1 MMQPG
6 TAHLQPTV
14 VMKLH
19 MGGFSFNDSEQTYP
33 YARNTSAVT
42 DAINYGLLAGQL
54 ETSLPRTLATN
65 VDGVVKPAQLTFY
78 DGGIIVEVH
87 DYRDGRAVLA
97 SNGPAQPHKTRVFLR
112 PDHHGILTYIDSQ
125 PVAPRIRS
133 IVEQGIVYYLHQDLH
148 LNPDPEETW
157 YLWSLHSSFQ
167 RSNTSY
173 RQAVTKRRNALM
185 PLRKNHALPSVLQYT
200 SEEAAQVI
208 KGCED
213 AITAAPGTSSSVH
226 TRGLTSP
233 QKPHSQTSQPELNKS
248 GSMDDNDGEDAEQPA
263 EDLLAPA
270 PPVMLAPQRPSF
282 LTAPKA
288 TSRSK
293 LFQHLQAINF
303 SPDYH
308 KEADSAQ
315 MHSEKKRLA
324 NERTDPTLKESV
336 LAHPQV
342 VGHFLFTI
350 QPRGAQQPQQPLDYA
365 TLEINNRSGSSAGST
380 QHFEMM
386 HTSLRY
392 SNGKALHFQSGGPA
406 ATARLLN
413 QFKRLETPATN
424 DQIKAWQTPPQ
435 QNAQQLH
442 AGGAPGASPS
452 SGAGGPGG
460 PPSHASP
467 PPHQGGP
474 PGSGGQGGPSQLM
487 GAPGSAPGS
496 GGVGGPQGMRPGMH
510 PGMAPGGGQPGMGNH
525 PHGGIGHPHAGNSP
539 AHVAGH
545 GGGAHPGTPH
555 SHPSTPAGMGH
566 PGTPGTPGA
575 PQTPGQGPTQQG
587 HMLHHSGNQ
596 HAAGGGHMIQGGG
609 PHPGGGHHGHPN
621 APQHAGGQGGQHPP
635 SQHMP
640 QHSSDVQGSNG
651 PMGGGHHGVPQGGP
665 SPGPRGVGGPGM
677 PGAAPH
683 GMPGATRQMGMPGVP
698 QGGQGQMMNAQQIAQ
713 AQHAAAMRAKQAGQ
727 QGSNMMHMGQQQGA
741 GAAASSHHAGMVGYG
756 AKPTGMGGPPSAT
769 AGGQQR
775 MAPSPG
781 MIKTLPTGQPL
792 PMGQQHPGVAKYGA
806 QMPTGSA
813 PGMQQMAPGGARAPT
828 AGTAKYGTAP
838 MSNSPVARPMVKS
851 SGSPAPSGVSVH
863 GSPAPAASAA
873 PAASPARRTVKK
885 K

>member
-1 MMQPG
+1 MQTG

-14 VMKLH
+14 TMKLH

-33 YARNTSAVT
+33 YARNTTAVT

-157 YLWSLHSSFQ
+157 FLWALHSSFQ
-167 RSNTSY
+167 RSNSSY
-173 RQAVTKRRNALM
+173 RQTVTKRRNALM
-185 PLRKNHALPSVLQYT
+185 PLRNNHNLPSVLQYT
-200 SEEAAQVI
+200 SEEAALI
-208 KGCED
+208 TKAAED
-213 AITAAPGTSSSVH
+213 AITAAPTAAN
-226 TRGLTSP
+226 RLTSP
-233 QKPHSQTSQPELNKS
+233 EKSKGLLSSQLSARSNHIDPDE
-248 GSMDDNDGEDAEQPA
+248 NDMNLAEVEEPV

-270 PPVMLAPQRPSF
+270 PHMLLAPQRPSYV
-282 LTAPKA
+282 TAPKA
-288 TSRSK
+288 TGKSK
-293 LFQHLQAINF
+293 LFSHLQSINF

-308 KEADSAQ
+308 KEADAAQ

-324 NERTDPTLKESV
+324 SDRTDPTLKESV

-350 QPRGAQQPQQPLDYA
+350 QPRTAQQPQQPLDYA

-424 DQIKAWQTPPQ
+424 EQIKAWQTPPQ
-435 QNAQQLH
+435 QASAQHPPSQSGPNNQGGPH
-442 AGGAPGASPS
+442 ASPQGGAPHPS
-452 SGAGGPGG
+452 
-460 PPSHASP
+460 
-467 PPHQGGP
+467 QGGP
-474 PGSGGQGGPSQLM
+474 QSQSPM
-487 GAPGSAPGS
+487 GAPGSA
-496 GGVGGPQGMRPGMH
+496 PQGMRPGMH
-510 PGMAPGGGQPGMGNH
+510 PGMQGGGSPAGTMGLAPHPVHGHVHTGTSPG
-525 PHGGIGHPHAGNSP
+525 HGAHAG
-539 AHVAGH
+539 
-545 GGGAHPGTPH
+545 HPGTPH

-575 PQTPGQGPTQQG
+575 PQTPGQGAPTQQG
-587 HMLHHSGNQ
+587 HHLHHSGSQ
-596 HAAGGGHMIQGGG
+596 MAGGSHMGPQGGA
-609 PHPGGGHHGHPN
+609 PHPGVSTHPNAAHHGHPN
-621 APQHAGGQGGQHPP
+621 AQHHPGGQEP
-635 SQHMP
+635 
-640 QHSSDVQGSNG
+640 SNG
-651 PMGGGHHGVPQGGP
+651 PMGHNMPGGP
-665 SPGPRGVGGPGM
+665 SPGPPRAGGPM
-677 PGAAPH
+677 PGTH
-683 GMPGATRQMGMPGVP
+683 GMPGAPRQMNMPGVP
-698 QGGQGQMMNAQQIAQ
+698 QGQMMNPQHA
-713 AQHAAAMRAKQAGQ
+713 AQHAAAMRAKQTGQ
-727 QGSNMMHMGQQQGA
+727 PGSNMMHMQGTPA
-741 GAAASSHHAGMVGYG
+741 NAAPASHHTGMVSYG
-756 AKPTGMGGPPSAT
+756 VKQTGMGGAPPSA
-769 AGGQQR
+769 GGQPR
-775 MAPSPG
+775 MAPAPG

-792 PMGQQHPGVAKYGA
+792 PMGQHPPSAHAKYGS
-806 QMPTGSA
+806 MPGMMPQGSA
-813 PGMQQMAPGGARAPT
+813 PMQMAPGARPPT
-828 AGTAKYGTAP
+828 AANSKYAAP
-838 MSNSPVARPMVKS
+838 VPGAARPMVKS
-851 SGSPAPSGVSVH
+851 SGSPAPPAQH
-863 GSPAPAASAA
+863 APSPMPASTP
-873 PAASPARRTVKK
+873 PAASPTARRNVKK

>member
-1 MMQPG
+1 MQTG

-14 VMKLH
+14 TMKLH

-33 YARNTSAVT
+33 YARNTTAVT

-87 DYRDGRAVLA
+87 DYREGRAVLA

-157 YLWSLHSSFQ
+157 FLWSLHSSFQ
-167 RSNTSY
+167 RSNSSY
-173 RQAVTKRRNALM
+173 RQTVTKRRNALM
-185 PLRKNHALPSVLQYT
+185 PIRSNHNLPSVLQYT
-200 SEEAAQVI
+200 SEEAALI
-208 KGCED
+208 TKAAED
-213 AITAAPGTSSSVH
+213 AITAAPTGAN
-226 TRGLTSP
+226 RLTSP
-233 QKPHSQTSQPELNKS
+233 EKAKASQLSSQLSARSNNPDLDGMEND
-248 GSMDDNDGEDAEQPA
+248 MDLAEVEEPA

-270 PPVMLAPQRPSF
+270 PLVSLAPQRPSF
-282 LTAPKA
+282 ITASKA
-288 TSRSK
+288 TGKSK

-308 KEADSAQ
+308 KEADAAQ

-324 NERTDPTLKESV
+324 SDRTDPTLKESV

-350 QPRGAQQPQQPLDYA
+350 QPRASQQPQQPLDYA

-424 DQIKAWQTPPQ
+424 EQIKAWQTPPQ
-435 QNAQQLH
+435 QASSAQQQQQH
-442 AGGAPGASPS
+442 GGAGGVPPQGGNPS
-452 SGAGGPGG
+452 NNQGGGAGGPQ
-460 PPSHASP
+460 HASP
-467 PPHQGGP
+467 QGGQ
-474 PGSGGQGGPSQLM
+474 PGHPSQSQGGGVGGQQQQSPM
-487 GAPGSAPGS
+487 GAPGSGA
-496 GGVGGPQGMRPGMH
+496 PQGMRPGMH
-510 PGMAPGGGQPGMGNH
+510 PGMQAGG
-525 PHGGIGHPHAGNSP
+525 SP
-539 AHVAGH
+539 AGPMGLAPHPVHGHVHTGSSPGH
-545 GGGAHPGTPH
+545 GPHSGHPGTPH

-575 PQTPGQGPTQQG
+575 PQTPGQGAPTQQG
-587 HMLHHSGNQ
+587 HHLHHSGNQ
-596 HAAGGGHMIQGGG
+596 MAGGGSHMGPQGGA
-609 PHPGGGHHGHPN
+609 PHPGVSSHPNAAHHGHPN
-621 APQHAGGQGGQHPP
+621 AQHHPGGQGSH
-635 SQHMP
+635 
-640 QHSSDVQGSNG
+640 DGSVGANG
-651 PMGGGHHGVPQGGP
+651 PMGHSMPGGP
-665 SPGPRGVGGPGM
+665 SPGPPRAGGPPM
-677 PGAAPH
+677 PGAH
-683 GMPGATRQMGMPGVP
+683 GMPGAQRQMNMPGV
-698 QGGQGQMMNAQQIAQ
+698 QQGQMMTHQQ
-713 AQHAAAMRAKQAGQ
+713 AQHAAAMRAKQSGQ
-727 QGSNMMHMGQQQGA
+727 PGSNMMHMQGTPA
-741 GAAASSHHAGMVGYG
+741 NAAPASHHTGMVSYG
-756 AKPTGMGGPPSAT
+756 VKPTGMSGAPPP
-769 AGGQQR
+769 AGGQTR
-775 MAPSPG
+775 MAPAPG

-792 PMGQQHPGVAKYGA
+792 PMGQHPGASAHAKYA
-806 QMPTGSA
+806 SMPTGMMPQGSA
-813 PGMQQMAPGGARAPT
+813 PMQMAPGARPPT
-828 AGTAKYGTAP
+828 AAPSKYAAP
-838 MSNSPVARPMVKS
+838 VPGAARPMVKS
-851 SGSPAPSGVSVH
+851 SGSPAPPAQH
-863 GSPAPAASAA
+863 SPSPCMPASAP
-873 PAASPARRTVKK
+873 PAASPTARRTVKK